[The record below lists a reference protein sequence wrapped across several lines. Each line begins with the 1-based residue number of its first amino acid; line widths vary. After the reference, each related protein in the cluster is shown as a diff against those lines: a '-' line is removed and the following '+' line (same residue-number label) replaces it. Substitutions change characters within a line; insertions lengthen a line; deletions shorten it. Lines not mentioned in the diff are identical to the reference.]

1 MSMKEIGRIIKSK
14 RNAMGLSL
22 EDVGARAHLSFKTV
36 LSIEHGKAIT
46 MLSLLAICRVLNL
59 EFCLVDKEE

>member
-1 MSMKEIGRIIKSK
+1 MNEIGRVIKAK

-22 EDVGARAHLSFKTV
+22 EDVGAKSGLSFKTV

-59 EFCLVDKEE
+59 EIRLADKEAV